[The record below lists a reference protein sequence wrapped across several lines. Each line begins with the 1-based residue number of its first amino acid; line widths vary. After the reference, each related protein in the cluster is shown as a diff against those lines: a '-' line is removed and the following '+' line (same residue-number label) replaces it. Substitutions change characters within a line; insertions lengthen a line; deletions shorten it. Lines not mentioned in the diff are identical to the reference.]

1 MVFKKSWW
9 DSTHNSS
16 EIINIPLNKV
26 LLVKMEGVQRNMD
39 KMLAKEQASFES
51 NPVNRYHTMIVYLK
65 PATGTAV
72 LQMPPPWLDVRLMTN
87 VSIISC
93 IFAFTHD
100 SFFLFSL
107 YFLVKQEIMVREQG
121 CTCINFTYVCISLCK
136 YFVYA
141 SSPWYS
147 AVNASNQC
155 WSLCDFSSG
164 QPITLIAPQGKPA
177 YSVCS
182 LL

>member
-72 LQMPPPWLDVRLMTN
+72 LQMPPPWLDVRSMTN

-100 SFFLFSL
+100 LFFSFLFIFSKTRNHGPWTRAHVHQFYL
-107 YFLVKQEIMVREQG
+107 
-121 CTCINFTYVCISLCK
+121 CISLCK
-136 YFVYA
+136 SFVYA

-147 AVNASNQC
+147 AVNTSNQC
-155 WSLCDFSSG
+155 WSLWDFSSG
-164 QPITLIAPQGKPA
+164 QPIILMAPQGKSV
-177 YSVCS
+177 YSLCS